1 MTATQAKAA
10 RTAANNAET
19 AKAAVA
25 SAVLPADATA
35 AADDAE
41 YEANAAISA
50 AREAEGAADEAE
62 AASSTAGAAKATAE
76 GAAAEAKATFET
88 ENMPAGKAWALGF
101 VALLQ
106 AVFSALC
113 FAAADRAQS
122 VIGSSWSKLVDS
134 QLVAADKDQQS
145 LTSLMQD
152 HQVLIGG
159 ACLATSLLSAAP
171 LFFAARLRK
180 AIRLDTRVP
189 TVVSMRMRASW
200 SFACHGACLSG
211 ASSSASR
218 VSSTSPAACQT
229 NRYGLMVVPNT
240 ATNVIA

>member
-10 RTAANNAET
+10 RTAADNAEK

-101 VALLQ
+101 VARQLWKKQ
-106 AVFSALC
+106 K
-113 FAAADRAQS
+113 AAA
-122 VIGSSWSKLVDS
+122 VE
-134 QLVAADKDQQS
+134 
-145 LTSLMQD
+145 
-152 HQVLIGG
+152 
-159 ACLATSLLSAAP
+159 
-171 LFFAARLRK
+171 
-180 AIRLDTRVP
+180 
-189 TVVSMRMRASW
+189 
-200 SFACHGACLSG
+200 SG
-211 ASSSASR
+211 AFQPGG
-218 VSSTSPAACQT
+218 VSLIKKRDPKA
-229 NRYGLMVVPNT
+229 VVRT
-240 ATNVIA
+240 LALGARHFTLA